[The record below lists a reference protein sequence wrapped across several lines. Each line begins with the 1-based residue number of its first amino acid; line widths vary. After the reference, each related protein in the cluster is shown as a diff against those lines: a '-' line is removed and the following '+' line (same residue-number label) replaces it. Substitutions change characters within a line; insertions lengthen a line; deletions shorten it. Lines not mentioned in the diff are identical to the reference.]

1 MSELIFIILLII
13 CLVTIF
19 FLHYYLNKRGLIFA
33 SVILNMLSFIL
44 NFKITTIFKMNVNMG
59 IVAYI
64 SLLTVLYIYIIKYG
78 KKETKDIIIINFITS
93 IITAIIITIMS
104 YCIPAITETISINM
118 EGTFEYNYKILI
130 AYPIISLLSQYCVI
144 KLYSFVS
151 SLQSNN
157 IISLMLTNIITG
169 VLYTIIFYTI
179 CYINI
184 LSVKASIFISVTTYI
199 IGLIV
204 TIINIVFI
212 ELLIDG
218 KKVAK

>member
-1 MSELIFIILLII
+1 
-13 CLVTIF
+13 
-19 FLHYYLNKRGLIFA
+19 
-33 SVILNMLSFIL
+33 
-44 NFKITTIFKMNVNMG
+44 
-59 IVAYI
+59 
-64 SLLTVLYIYIIKYG
+64 
-78 KKETKDIIIINFITS
+78 
-93 IITAIIITIMS
+93 MS

>member
-1 MSELIFIILLII
+1 
-13 CLVTIF
+13 
-19 FLHYYLNKRGLIFA
+19 
-33 SVILNMLSFIL
+33 
-44 NFKITTIFKMNVNMG
+44 MG